1 VFEIFWSFIMLKTF
15 VASTLLTSVAS
26 IAHAQVVT
34 PPTVTLTTN
43 QTAVRASINTPAV
56 PVNADVVVLQSALN
70 AAALTQNQAL
80 SQLTPSSYS
89 LLPDV
94 SLNAAEVQE
103 TNIERYLRDLRG
115 NAETPE
121 GDTLTIDEAG
131 RVGAFVVSGARFGK
145 YKADADRP
153 AAKNDEF
160 HVMGGLDFR
169 LSPKKLLGAFGGYS
183 RTDADLS
190 GPDVVAPSRLNSWFA
205 GGYGTVGVGPF
216 YIDAFGSYTDL
227 KWELSRGY
235 NFGGISGVST
245 ARANGHVWTAGGS
258 TGLSFSV
265 GNFEIEPFAAL
276 RYASIKIN
284 GFTET
289 GSPAALNIGKID
301 AESLRLNLGG
311 RVGTKFNAG
320 SVVVRPQLRGGWYKE
335 FELDD
340 PRFIAASF
348 TNAGISTQF
357 QFQTT
362 PLSSEYY
369 NAGAALNIA
378 GSGPLSMVV
387 DYDVQF
393 DKEREFHAL
402 TLGARLKF

>member
-1 VFEIFWSFIMLKTF
+1 MLKIT
-15 VASTLLTSVAS
+15 VAGMLLASASTVAY
-26 IAHAQVVT
+26 AQIIT
-34 PPTVTLTTN
+34 PPSVTLSTN
-43 QTAVRASINTPAV
+43 QTAVRATLNTPSV
-56 PVNADVVVLQSALN
+56 PLDADILALQTGLN
-70 AAALTQNQAL
+70 AAAATQNSAL
-80 SQLTPSSYS
+80 SQLAPSSYS
-89 LLPDV
+89 LLPEI

-115 NAETPE
+115 NAETPD
-121 GDTLTIDEAG
+121 GSARTIDEAG

-145 YKADADRP
+145 YKADLDRP
-153 AAKNDEF
+153 TAQNNSF
-160 HVMGGLDFR
+160 HAMGGLDFR
-169 LSPKKLLGAFGGYS
+169 LSPKTLIGGFGGYS

-190 GPDVVAPSRLNSWFA
+190 GPDVAAPSRLNSWFA

-227 KWELSRGY
+227 RWDLARGY
-235 NFGGISGVST
+235 NFGGITGVST
-245 ARANGHVWTAGGS
+245 AKTNGHVWTAGGS
-258 TGLSFSV
+258 TGLSFSA
-265 GNFEIEPFAAL
+265 GNVEIEPFAAL
-276 RYASIKIN
+276 RYSNIKIN

-289 GSPAALNIGKID
+289 GSPAALNVGRND

-311 RVGTKFNAG
+311 RVGTKFDAG
-320 SVVVRPQLRGGWYKE
+320 NVVVRPQFRGGWYKE
-335 FELDD
+335 FMLDN
-340 PRFIAASF
+340 PRTISAAF
-348 TNAGISTQF
+348 TNATVSTPF

-369 NAGAALNIA
+369 NVGAALNIA

-393 DKEREFHAL
+393 DQEREFHAL

>member
-1 VFEIFWSFIMLKTF
+1 MLSRMS
-15 VASTLLTSVAS
+15 AGLLLASVAS
-26 IAHAQVVT
+26 VAQAQIVT
-34 PPTVTLTTN
+34 PPSIVLTTN
-43 QTAVRASINTPAV
+43 QAAVRAVINA
-56 PVNADVVVLQSALN
+56 PVAPINADALALQAGAN
-70 AAALTQNQAL
+70 AASTNQNAAL

-89 LLPDV
+89 LLPDI

-121 GDTLTIDEAG
+121 GDQRTIDDAG
-131 RVGAFVVSGARFGK
+131 RVGMFVVGGARFGK
-145 YKADADRP
+145 YKADIDRP
-153 AAKNDEF
+153 AAKNDET

-169 LSPKKLLGAFGGYS
+169 VSPKTLLGAFGGYS

-190 GPDVVAPSRLNSWFA
+190 GPNIAAPSKLESWFA
-205 GGYGTVGVGPF
+205 GGYGTVGIGPF

-227 KWELSRGY
+227 RWNLSRGY
-235 NFGGISGVST
+235 DFGGISGIST
-245 ARANGHVWTAGGS
+245 ARTKGRVWTAGGS
-258 TGLSFSV
+258 TGLSFSA

-276 RYASIKIN
+276 RYADIKID
-284 GFTET
+284 GFAET
-289 GSPAALNIGKID
+289 GSPAALTVGRID
-301 AESLRLNLGG
+301 AKSLRLNLGG

-340 PRFIAASF
+340 PRSISVAFNNS
-348 TNAGISTQF
+348 TISTPF
-357 QFQTT
+357 QFRTT

-369 NAGAALNIA
+369 NAGAALNVA

-393 DKEREFHAL
+393 DQEREYHAL

>member
-1 VFEIFWSFIMLKTF
+1 MLKLTI
-15 VASTLLTSVAS
+15 AGTLLAGISTVA
-26 IAHAQVVT
+26 IAQVVT
-34 PPTVTLTTN
+34 PPTVTLTGN
-43 QTAVRASINTPAV
+43 QSAVRAVINA
-56 PVNADVVVLQSALN
+56 PVSPIDADIVVLQNALN
-70 AAALTQNQAL
+70 GASSTQNSAL

-89 LLPDV
+89 LLPDI

-115 NAETPE
+115 NAETPD
-121 GDTLTIDEAG
+121 GNARTIDEAG

-145 YKADADRP
+145 YKADVDRP
-153 AAKNDEF
+153 LAKNDEF
-160 HVMGGLDFR
+160 HVMGGLDYR
-169 LSPKKLLGAFGGYS
+169 LSPKSLIGGFGGYS

-190 GPDVVAPSRLNSWFA
+190 GPGIVAPSRLNSWFA

-227 KWELSRGY
+227 RWDLSRGY
-235 NFGGISGVST
+235 AFGGVSGVST
-245 ARANGHVWTAGGS
+245 ARTKGNVWTAGGS
-258 TGLSFSV
+258 TGLSFSA
-265 GNFEIEPFAAL
+265 GNFEIEPYAAL
-276 RYASIKIN
+276 RYAKIKID
-284 GFTET
+284 GFSET
-289 GSPAALNIGKID
+289 GSTAALNVGRID

-340 PRFIAASF
+340 PRTISAAF
-348 TNAGISTQF
+348 RNATISTPF